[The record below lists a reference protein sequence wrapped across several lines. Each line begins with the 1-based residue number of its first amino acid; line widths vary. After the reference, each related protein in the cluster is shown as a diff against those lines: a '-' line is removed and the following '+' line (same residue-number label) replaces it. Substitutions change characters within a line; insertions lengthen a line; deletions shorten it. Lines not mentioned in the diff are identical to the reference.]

1 MSPDFLLDLFVQYGY
16 WIIFLGILLDNA
28 GLPLPGELFLL
39 AFGAL
44 ARTGEVDLG
53 FGLALAFLAAV
64 SGDNIGYWMGR
75 LGGQRLLHVYCHV
88 TLGSSRCVRDAV
100 AFYRLRGP
108 VTVVFGRFVMGVRA
122 FLAPLAGSVR
132 MPYLRFLAFDIL
144 GAATW
149 AGAFV
154 LSGYALGWQLQGI
167 EHGYRTGAK
176 LLTFALGAA
185 FVVYIALKLRRRWQH
200 GAAAPTTGTTV
211 RVPGGTRRGS
221 GPSPRAAAIPS
232 PEGSP
237 VEPLSARHPTLGDRP
252 RINRPRAPSP
262 PGSP

>member
-176 LLTFALGAA
+176 LLTLALGAA
-185 FVVYIALKLRRRWQH
+185 FVVYIALKLRRRWRH
-200 GAAAPTTGTTV
+200 GAAAPTTTV
-211 RVPGGTRRGS
+211 RMRGGARPGP
-221 GPSPRAAAIPS
+221 GPSPRGGATPS
-232 PEGSP
+232 SEASP
-237 VEPLSARHPTLGDRP
+237 VESLSARHPTC
-252 RINRPRAPSP
+252 
-262 PGSP
+262 